1 MKNSFNISAR
11 LVTKFLQICK
21 KLNINNILKNIS
33 WNTELSAVLL
43 SIGTNSPFQT
53 TNKCVLAAIGA
64 DAMVVPPSPHRL
76 NSVCALCRGSQFS
89 SKNAMNS
96 PRLR

>member
-43 SIGTNSPFQT
+43 SIGTNSPISNYEQV
-53 TNKCVLAAIGA
+53 CSGGHRRGRHGGPAIA
-64 DAMVVPPSPHRL
+64 PPPQFRL
-76 NSVCALCRGSQFS
+76 CALL
-89 SKNAMNS
+89 
-96 PRLR
+96 RLPI

>member
-43 SIGTNSPFQT
+43 SIGTNSPIS
-53 TNKCVLAAIGA
+53 NYE
-64 DAMVVPPSPHRL
+64 
-76 NSVCALCRGSQFS
+76 
-89 SKNAMNS
+89 
-96 PRLR
+96 